1 MAHYSNTM
9 KLGYCCAPQ
18 PRAVSWLGQFCH
30 QTNFPVMTGSL
41 ERVKT
46 RSQGGSQP
54 GTSLQFPAGSWLNKG
69 RLGFTSHFE
78 PTCLPSRF
86 PALLPNHKQH
96 STFPFCSLKTTCS
109 DVPQSHGD
117 GVCTLHSGNSF
128 IVRFLSHAWCPGT
141 LLSHRFDPRPGHIG
155 KIQSFPDLF
164 PLLRFCFYL
173 ELCKELV

>member
-1 MAHYSNTM
+1 M
-9 KLGYCCAPQ
+9 
-18 PRAVSWLGQFCH
+18 SWLGQFCH
-30 QTNFPVMTGSL
+30 QTNFPVKTGSL
-41 ERVKT
+41 ARVKT

-69 RLGFTSHFE
+69 RLGFTSHFK

-86 PALLPNHKQH
+86 PAILPNHKQH

-128 IVRFLSHAWCPGT
+128 IVGFLSMHGARALFFPT
-141 LLSHRFDPRPGHIG
+141 DLT
-155 KIQSFPDLF
+155 PDLDILERFRVSLIYF
-164 PLLRFCFYL
+164 PCSGFASIWSYARS
-173 ELCKELV
+173 